1 MFLSTFGG
9 IAYIINSEG
18 GGVNASQASLL
29 KKAQTSIPVLLLRS
43 YAEVLYLLFL

>member
-1 MFLSTFGG
+1 MFLSIFGG

-29 KKAQTSIPVLLLRS
+29 KKTLTPIPVLLLRS
-43 YAEVLYLLFL
+43 YTEVLYL

>member
-1 MFLSTFGG
+1 MFLSIFGG
-9 IAYIINSEG
+9 IAYIINSEERGG

-43 YAEVLYLLFL
+43 Y